1 MVLDIIHLAFS
12 EDSGIESAHEEF
24 DLPPGPVD
32 YNAAWDVQKKIH
44 AEVISG
50 ERPNTLLLLEHQP
63 VYTAGRRTL
72 DIERPRDGAPV
83 VDVDRGGKIT
93 WHGPGQLVG
102 YPIVKLPAPIDVVG
116 FVRGIEQAIMEVCTR
131 AGVSTAPVEGRSG
144 VWVLDELGM
153 DRKVCAIGLRVAKRC
168 TMHGFALNCEND
180 LSWAMNVIPCGID
193 DAGVTSLSVESGR
206 TVRPRDVLADVEDV
220 MRELEAERGL
230 N

>member
-1 MVLDIIHLAFS
+1 MLDIIHLAFS

-83 VDVDRGGKIT
+83 V
-93 WHGPGQLVG
+93 
-102 YPIVKLPAPIDVVG
+102 
-116 FVRGIEQAIMEVCTR
+116 
-131 AGVSTAPVEGRSG
+131 
-144 VWVLDELGM
+144 
-153 DRKVCAIGLRVAKRC
+153 
-168 TMHGFALNCEND
+168 
-180 LSWAMNVIPCGID
+180 
-193 DAGVTSLSVESGR
+193 
-206 TVRPRDVLADVEDV
+206 
-220 MRELEAERGL
+220 
-230 N
+230 